1 MNRKLPLAIAISA
14 LLSSA
19 AAYAGDAGP
28 GREDTA
34 SGTTTQDQSSD
45 SMSKDAMGS
54 GAQSESTDSSAM
66 QSDTA
71 KIKQT
76 VSDTK
81 VTGEI
86 KSKLLADSDTS
97 GLKIHVTT
105 KSGVVTLN
113 GKVKSAE
120 EKSKAEEIARGVA
133 GVKTVRNHLA
143 VSSQS

>member
-19 AAYAGDAGP
+19 ALYAAEPGP

-34 SGTTTQDQSSD
+34 PGTTQNQGSD

-81 VTGEI
+81 VTGEV

-120 EKSKAEEIARGVA
+120 EKSKAEEIARAVS